1 MIKYEFLTINNKDF
15 VKTFS
20 DEGKYIQQV
29 ETGIKYSEAIDIL
42 PSKYTYVE
50 TNEPIEVVDYGNQDY
65 NE

>member
-42 PSKYTYVE
+42 PSKYTYIE
-50 TNEPIEVVDYGNQDY
+50 TNEPIEVVDYGNQNY

>member
-15 VKTFS
+15 VKTYS

-50 TNEPIEVVDYGNQDY
+50 TDEPIEVVDYGNQDY

>member
-20 DEGKYIQQV
+20 DEGKYIQHV

-42 PSKYTYVE
+42 PSKYTYIE

>member
-15 VKTFS
+15 VKTYS

-42 PSKYTYVE
+42 PSKYTYIE
-50 TNEPIEVVDYGNQDY
+50 TDEPIEVVDYGNQDY

>member
-15 VKTFS
+15 VKTYS
-20 DEGKYIQQV
+20 DDGKYIQQV

-50 TNEPIEVVDYGNQDY
+50 TDEPIEVVDYGNQNY